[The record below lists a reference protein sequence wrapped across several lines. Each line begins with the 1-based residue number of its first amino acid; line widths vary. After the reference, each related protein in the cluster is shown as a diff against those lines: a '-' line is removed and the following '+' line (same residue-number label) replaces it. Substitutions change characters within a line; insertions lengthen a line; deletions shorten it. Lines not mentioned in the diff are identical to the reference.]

1 MLVPMVVVLGGRTG
15 DAANRARGRN
25 LDGLMD
31 AWIGPFYEDEDG
43 FLRRGRTARANSGSR
58 ANRFTSFSPEEGS
71 RGRAGDPDDR
81 GRINQGS
88 SESIPDWEVQE
99 RRLDALQQD
108 NSSNRNMV
116 GDQNPFSDSS
126 QSDDE
131 SNCDGD
137 EVEDAEVNGEHERS
151 GDEADAAVAFL
162 RRQRQRRRALSMR
175 ILSRGAD
182 NDISPFLRR
191 ALSES
196 VINAR
201 RRYTGR
207 ENSGYPNSHFSSL
220 VRRRALLEN
229 ARGNNNAGAV
239 GASVRRY
246 VDDDSD
252 ESSIFPLPLPNQQ
265 SDDQQTSQNQSSYNN
280 SRDEG
285 IFNVARGAA
294 SFFGNFRNSIDGAD
308 V

>member
-1 MLVPMVVVLGGRTG
+1 
-15 DAANRARGRN
+15 
-25 LDGLMD
+25 
-31 AWIGPFYEDEDG
+31 
-43 FLRRGRTARANSGSR
+43 
-58 ANRFTSFSPEEGS
+58 
-71 RGRAGDPDDR
+71 
-81 GRINQGS
+81 
-88 SESIPDWEVQE
+88 
-99 RRLDALQQD
+99 
-108 NSSNRNMV
+108 MV

-246 VDDDSD
+246 VYLSDGNRDNDSGDDSD
-252 ESSIFPLPLPNQQ
+252 RTGRRSANIDGTSRNRPLHISDLRFQVSNRVITKLLKTTLPTITTGTTTPMKAQFSRFRCQINNRMTNKLLKTNLPTITAGMKEFSMLLAGQRRSSGTFATA
-265 SDDQQTSQNQSSYNN
+265 STVQTSKRSFKQ
-280 SRDEG
+280 
-285 IFNVARGAA
+285 ARYC
-294 SFFGNFRNSIDGAD
+294 RCRLL
-308 V
+308 